1 MVDKLISSYRAKIYD
16 WTLSQWVT
24 FWKSKKKLIIAY
36 LFFVMA
42 LAGLFVFG
50 VKIQSSL
57 IMLLIFLIEAISLL
71 MLDRYTV
78 KHHDQFLR
86 NRQNRLSETK
96 SFLQDTIPNVNLYQA
111 RTLDELIGRLSDRI
125 DERIPFKN
133 FLKSIKDFAKAIV
146 LPVVTYIAGVY
157 SGGLEKI
164 NVDIVVSYGI
174 SIILLLGVIRLAWGG
189 FSEVTKT
196 FFCRDY
202 NAAIALRE
210 DLLDLRLLYF
220 SSSDNNEKDASP
232 N

>member
-24 FWKSKKKLIIAY
+24 FWRSKKKLIIAY

-50 VKIQSSL
+50 ASKQSSP
-57 IMLLIFLIEAISLL
+57 IMLLVFLIEAISLV

-78 KHHDQFLR
+78 KHHDRLLR
-86 NRQNRLSETK
+86 NRQNRLDETK
-96 SFLQDTIPNVNLYQA
+96 AFLQDTIPDVNLYQSK
-111 RTLDELIGRLSDRI
+111 TLDELINRLSDRI

-133 FLKSIKDFAKAIV
+133 FLKSIKDFARAIV
-146 LPVVTYIAGVY
+146 LPVVTFITGVY

-164 NVDIVVSYGI
+164 SVDIVASYGM

-189 FSEVTKT
+189 FSEVTQT
-196 FFCRDY
+196 VFCRDY

-210 DLLDLRLLYF
+210 DLRDLRLLYF
-220 SSSDNNEKDASP
+220 SASDNNGKDS
-232 N
+232 